1 MAIAARGCSY
11 CPVETTLHVISG
23 RWKTVILF
31 HLFDGTKRFSEL
43 LRSMGGI
50 TQKMLTQ
57 QLREMERDGV
67 VRRRVYPQVPP
78 KVEYSLTPLGHSL
91 RPVVEAMCRWG
102 QRHNQVT
109 ARRRARLQPEPVEAP
124 ASDRAVA
131 ASRRG

>member
-1 MAIAARGCSY
+1 MPNVSKGCSY

-43 LRSMGGI
+43 QRSMTGI

-57 QLREMERDGV
+57 QLREMEGDGV

-78 KVEYSLTPLGHSL
+78 KVEYSLTPLGQSL
-91 RPVVEAMCRWG
+91 KPVVEAMCRWG
-102 QRHNQVT
+102 LRHNQVT
-109 ARRRARLQPEPVEAP
+109 ARRRASRQAQPVEPTSREPIVTAAR
-124 ASDRAVA
+124 AS
-131 ASRRG
+131 

>member
-1 MAIAARGCSY
+1 MPMASKDCAP

-43 LRSMGGI
+43 LRSMSGI

-57 QLREMERDGV
+57 QLREMEKDGV

-102 QRHNQVT
+102 LRHNQVT
-109 ARRRARLQPEPVEAP
+109 SARRARRQVQAVDVP
-124 ASDRAVA
+124 ARERVA
-131 ASRRG
+131 TVTHRG

>member
-1 MAIAARGCSY
+1 MPIVSKGCSY

-43 LRSMGGI
+43 LRSMSGI

-57 QLREMERDGV
+57 QLREMEHDGV

-78 KVEYSLTPLGHSL
+78 KVEYSLTPLGQSL
-91 RPVVEAMCRWG
+91 KPVVEAMCRWG
-102 QRHNQVT
+102 LRHHQVT
-109 ARRRARLQPEPVEAP
+109 ARRRARRQAQLVEVPAREPTL
-124 ASDRAVA
+124 A
-131 ASRRG
+131 ASRR

>member
-1 MAIAARGCSY
+1 MPSLAKGCFD

-43 LRSMGGI
+43 LRAMNGI

-57 QLREMERDGV
+57 QLREMESDGV

-78 KVEYSLTPLGHSL
+78 KVEYSLTSLGQSL
-91 RPVVEAMCRWG
+91 KPVVEAMCRWG
-102 QRHNQVT
+102 LRHNQVT
-109 ARRRARLQPEPVEAP
+109 ARRRSRLTKE
-124 ASDRAVA
+124 RAEVTAGVRA
-131 ASRRG
+131 AAVDRRG